1 MMKNDDPPLENI
13 QVYLKNGETNQIA
26 FLPDTKSLDDFT
38 KTSVAMANTQG
49 GIIIWGIKGTKPVDV
64 NNPKGRIEQLLQAN
78 LSVSPPLI
86 TPIPTQHEVDG
97 KTLILTQIP
106 SGLAH
111 IYAYDGHYLHRQNNQ
126 NAPLSP
132 HNLRQLMILRSALS
146 FESEIPQGS
155 TLEDIDWEQ
164 AEEYTKNLKGF
175 QQTDT
180 KQILQQRG
188 CLTSQGDELRPTN
201 AGILLFGKNPQQ
213 FIPNSDISAVRFASE
228 TMSDTFTRQDI
239 TGTLPNQ
246 IRRAE
251 TFLIDHLRK
260 AVHLKDTMERQ
271 ETFEY
276 PMEAARELVVNA
288 VAHRDYSIQGDNI
301 HLFIYS
307 QRMEVESPGR
317 LAGHMTVDNLKDE
330 RFSRNPIIVQVLSD
344 MGFIER
350 LGYGVDRVIELMTQQ
365 KLDAPQFKER
375 DGGFC
380 VVMVN
385 RNTDD
390 TSITSQLSSPIVQ
403 GTYKGIEIN
412 SRQESALNYLFQP
425 DQTRITNK
433 DLKSMFPDVHP
444 ETIRRDLVD
453 LVNKNILLKMGQK
466 RGSYY
471 VLKQEPETAE
481 VPTS

>member
-1 MMKNDDPPLENI
+1 MMKNDDPPLETI
-13 QVYLKNGETNQIA
+13 EDYLKHGESNRIA
-26 FLPDTKSLDDFT
+26 FLPDTKAVDEFA
-38 KTSVAMANTQG
+38 KTSVAMANSQG
-49 GIIIWGIKGTKPVDV
+49 GLVIWGIKDTKPVGV
-64 NNPKGRIEQLLQAN
+64 KNPKARIKQLLQAN
-78 LSVSPPLI
+78 LVISPPLI
-86 TPIPTQHEVDG
+86 TPIPTQHKVDG
-97 KTLILTQIP
+97 KTLIMTQIP

-111 IYAYDGHYLHRQNNQ
+111 VYAYKGQYLHRQNNQ
-126 NAPLSP
+126 NTPFSP
-132 HNLRQLMILRSALS
+132 HNLRQLMIQRSAIS
-146 FESEIPQGS
+146 FETEIPQGA
-155 TLEDIDWEQ
+155 TLDDIDWEQ

-188 CLTSQGDELRPTN
+188 CLTSQGDDLRPTH

-228 TMSDTFTRQDI
+228 TMSDSFTRQDI

-260 AVHLKDTMERQ
+260 AIQLKDTMARQ

-365 KLDAPQFKER
+365 QLDAPQFQER

-385 RNTDD
+385 RNTDES
-390 TSITSQLSSPIVQ
+390 TLANTQISPIVQ

-412 SRQESALNYLFQP
+412 SRQESALIYLFQP

-453 LVNKNILLKMGQK
+453 LVNKDILIKMGQK

-471 VLKQEPETAE
+471 VLKQETATVE